1 MKKILIVLLLLMMVT
16 GVFAGCKSTSPT
28 SDTTSDKF
36 HIGIV
41 TGTVTQS
48 EDGYRGGEAL
58 AEEYGKVADGG
69 MIEAITYPDNFQAE
83 QETTIS
89 SIVGLA
95 DDPLMKAIVV
105 GESVP
110 GTAEAFKQ
118 VRAKRSDILLFAGKP
133 HEDPN
138 VIAPVSDV
146 VANFDQLTNAYINVW
161 AAKQMGAK
169 TLVFISFPRHMS
181 LELISRAWA
190 ITQAAGKD
198 LGIAT
203 YYESASDPLSDVGV
217 PGAQQYILE
226 HIPTWIQKY
235 GADTAFYTTNLAL
248 QEPLLKQ
255 IMKYG
260 GMSVGILSPTLGY
273 PGAFGIDLSAEK
285 GNWPAILKKVEDT
298 VVAQGGSGRFN
309 AWAFS
314 MDYVTVAGLGEYAKR
329 CIEGTAKVGNE
340 ADMLSAFEKYSPG
353 AEWNCTLYA
362 DVGTGDKVANYFQL
376 YQDTYVFGKGFMGA
390 TKEKMPEKYL
400 TIK

>member
-1 MKKILIVLLLLMMVT
+1 MKKALIVLLLLMMVT
-16 GVFAGCKSTSPT
+16 GTLAGCKSTST
-28 SDTTSDKF
+28 SPDTTTGKF

-41 TGTVTQS
+41 TNTVTQA
-48 EDGYRGGEAL
+48 EDAYRGGEAL
-58 AEEYGKVADGG
+58 ADEYGKAADGG
-69 MIEAITYPDNFQAE
+69 IIEAITIPDNFQAE

-95 DDPLMKAIVV
+95 DDPLMKAIIICDA
-105 GESVP
+105 VP

-133 HEDPN
+133 MEDPN
-138 VIAPVSDV
+138 VIAPVCDV
-146 VANFDQLTNAYINVW
+146 AANYDQLTNAYINVW

-169 TLVFISFPRHMS
+169 SLVFISFPRHMS

-203 YYESASDPLSDVGV
+203 FYESASDPLSDVGV

-226 HIPTWIQKY
+226 HVPAWVQKY
-235 GADTAFYTTNLAL
+235 GTDTAFYTTNLAL

-285 GNWPAILKKVEDT
+285 GNWPAILKKVEET

-329 CIEGTAKVGNE
+329 CIEGTAKVGNQD
-340 ADMLSAFEKYSPG
+340 DMLAAFGKYSPG
-353 AEWNCTLYA
+353 AAWNCSAYR
-362 DVGTGDKVANYFQL
+362 DVGTGNEVANYFQL

-400 TIK
+400 TVK

>member
-1 MKKILIVLLLLMMVT
+1 MKKVLSLVLMLMLVT
-16 GVFAGCKSTSPT
+16 VAVAGCKRTSTDPDAT
-28 SDTTSDKF
+28 AAKF

-41 TGTVTQS
+41 TGTVSQS

-58 AEEYGKVADGG
+58 VKEYGAVADGG
-69 MIEAITYPDNFQAE
+69 IVDTRTWPDNFQAE

-89 SIVGLA
+89 NIVSLA
-95 DDPLMKAIVV
+95 DDPLMRAIIV
-105 GESVP
+105 SDAVP

-133 HEDPN
+133 MEDPG
-138 VIAPVSDV
+138 IISSAADL
-146 VANFDQLTNAYINVW
+146 AADYDQLSNAYINVW

-169 TLVFISFPRHMS
+169 SLVFVSFPRHMS
-181 LELISRAWA
+181 LELISRSWA
-190 ITQAAGKD
+190 IAQEAGKD

-203 YYESASDPLSDVGV
+203 YFESATDPLSDVGV

-226 HIPTWIQKY
+226 HVSAWLEKY
-235 GADTAFYTTNLAL
+235 GKDTAFYTTNLAI

-260 GMSVGILSPTLGY
+260 GMSVGILAPTLGY

-285 GNWPAILKKVEDT
+285 GNWPAILKKVEET
-298 VVAQGGSGRFN
+298 IVAKGGSGRFN
-309 AWAFS
+309 AWGFS

-329 CIEGTAKVGNE
+329 CIEGTAKVGNQ
-340 ADMLSAFEKYSPG
+340 ADMLSAYEKFSPG
-353 AEWNCTLYA
+353 AQWNCNVYT
-362 DVGTGDKVANYFQL
+362 DVGTGEKVANYFQL
-376 YQDTYVFGKGFMGA
+376 YQDTYVFGKGYLGA
-390 TKEKMPEKYL
+390 TKEKVPEKYL

>member
-1 MKKILIVLLLLMMVT
+1 MKKLLIVLLLLMLVT
-16 GVFAGCKSTSPT
+16 GTFAGCKSTST
-28 SDTTSDKF
+28 DSNTTTGKF

-41 TGTVTQS
+41 TNTVTQA
-48 EDGYRGGEAL
+48 EDAYRGGEAL
-58 AEEYGKVADGG
+58 ADEYGKAADGG
-69 MIEAITYPDNFQAE
+69 IIEAITIPDNFQAE

-95 DDPLMKAIVV
+95 DDPLMKAIIICDA
-105 GESVP
+105 VP

-133 HEDPN
+133 MEDPN
-138 VIAPVSDV
+138 VIAPVCDV
-146 VANFDQLTNAYINVW
+146 AANFDQLTNAYINVW

-169 TLVFISFPRHMS
+169 NLVFISFPRHMS

-198 LGIAT
+198 LGVAT

-226 HIPTWIQKY
+226 HVPAWVQKY
-235 GADTAFYTTNLAL
+235 GTDTAFYTTNLAL

-285 GNWPAILKKVEDT
+285 GNWPAILKKVEET

-309 AWAFS
+309 TWAFS

-329 CIEGTAKVGNE
+329 CIEGTAKVGNQD
-340 ADMLSAFEKYSPG
+340 DMLAAFEKYSPG
-353 AEWNCTLYA
+353 AGWNCSAYT
-362 DVGTGDKVANYFQL
+362 DVGTGNKVANYFQL

-400 TIK
+400 TVR

>member
-1 MKKILIVLLLLMMVT
+1 MKKALIVLLLLMMVT
-16 GVFAGCKSTSPT
+16 GTFAGCKSTSTDP
-28 SDTTSDKF
+28 DTTTGKF

-41 TGTVTQS
+41 TNTVTQA
-48 EDGYRGGEAL
+48 EDAYRGGEAL
-58 AEEYGKVADGG
+58 ADEYGKAADGG
-69 MIEAITYPDNFQAE
+69 IIQAITIPDNFQAE

-95 DDPLMKAIVV
+95 DDPLMKAIIICDA
-105 GESVP
+105 VP

-133 HEDPN
+133 MEDPN
-138 VIAPVSDV
+138 VIAPVCDV
-146 VANFDQLTNAYINVW
+146 AANYDQLTNAYINVW

-198 LGIAT
+198 LGVAT

-226 HIPTWIQKY
+226 HVPAWVQKY
-235 GADTAFYTTNLAL
+235 GTDTAFYTTNLAL

-285 GNWPAILKKVEDT
+285 GNWPAILKKVEET

-309 AWAFS
+309 TWAFS

-329 CIEGTAKVGNE
+329 CIEGTAKVGNQD
-340 ADMLSAFEKYSPG
+340 DMLAAFEKYSPG
-353 AEWNCTLYA
+353 AGWNCSAYT
-362 DVGTGDKVANYFQL
+362 DVGTGNKVANYFQL

-400 TIK
+400 TVK

>member
-1 MKKILIVLLLLMMVT
+1 MKKVLSLVLMLMLVT
-16 GVFAGCKSTSPT
+16 VAVAGCKRTSTDPDAT
-28 SDTTSDKF
+28 AAKF

-41 TGTVTQS
+41 TGTVSQS

-58 AEEYGKVADGG
+58 VKEYGAVADGG
-69 MIEAITYPDNFQAE
+69 IVDTRTWPDNFQAE

-89 SIVGLA
+89 NIVSLA
-95 DDPLMKAIVV
+95 DDPLMRAIIV
-105 GESVP
+105 SDAVP

-133 HEDPN
+133 MEDPG
-138 VIAPVSDV
+138 IISSAADL
-146 VANFDQLTNAYINVW
+146 AADFDQLSNAYINVW
-161 AAKQMGAK
+161 AAKQMGARS
-169 TLVFISFPRHMS
+169 LVFVSFPRHMS
-181 LELISRAWA
+181 LELISRSWA
-190 ITQAAGKD
+190 IAQEAGKD

-203 YYESASDPLSDVGV
+203 YFESATDPLSDVGV

-226 HIPTWIQKY
+226 HVSAWLEKY
-235 GADTAFYTTNLAL
+235 GKDTAFYTTNLAI

-260 GMSVGILSPTLGY
+260 GMSVGILAPTLGY

-298 VVAQGGSGRFN
+298 VVAKGGSGRFN
-309 AWAFS
+309 AWGFS

-329 CIEGTAKVGNE
+329 CIEGTAKIGNQ
-340 ADMLSAFEKYSPG
+340 ADMLSAYEKFSPG
-353 AEWNCTLYA
+353 AEWNCNVYT
-362 DVGTGDKVANYFQL
+362 DVGTGEKVANYFQL
-376 YQDTYVFGKGFMGA
+376 YQDTYVFGKGFLGA

>member
-1 MKKILIVLLLLMMVT
+1 MKKVLSLVLMLMLVT
-16 GVFAGCKSTSPT
+16 VAVAGCKRTSTDPDAT
-28 SDTTSDKF
+28 AAKF

-41 TGTVTQS
+41 TGTVSQS

-58 AEEYGKVADGG
+58 VKEYGAVADGG
-69 MIEAITYPDNFQAE
+69 IVDTRTWPDNFQAE

-89 SIVGLA
+89 NIVSLA
-95 DDPLMKAIVV
+95 DDPLMRAIIV
-105 GESVP
+105 SDAVP

-133 HEDPN
+133 MEDPG
-138 VIAPVSDV
+138 IISSAADL
-146 VANFDQLTNAYINVW
+146 AADFDQLSNAYINVW
-161 AAKQMGAK
+161 AAKQMGARS
-169 TLVFISFPRHMS
+169 LVFVSFPRHMS
-181 LELISRAWA
+181 LELISRSWA
-190 ITQAAGKD
+190 IAQEAGKD

-203 YYESASDPLSDVGV
+203 YFESATDPLSDVGV

-226 HIPTWIQKY
+226 HVSAWLEKY
-235 GADTAFYTTNLAL
+235 GKDTAFYTTNLAI

-255 IMKYG
+255 VMKYG
-260 GMSVGILSPTLGY
+260 GMSVGILAPTLGY

-298 VVAQGGSGRFN
+298 VVAKGGSGRFN
-309 AWAFS
+309 AWGFS

-329 CIEGTAKVGNE
+329 CIEGTAKIGNQ
-340 ADMLSAFEKYSPG
+340 ADMLSAYEKFSPG
-353 AEWNCTLYA
+353 AEWNCNVYT
-362 DVGTGDKVANYFQL
+362 DVGTGEKVANYFQL
-376 YQDTYVFGKGFMGA
+376 YQDTYVFGKGFLGA

>member
-1 MKKILIVLLLLMMVT
+1 MKKALIVLLLLMMVT
-16 GVFAGCKSTSPT
+16 GTFAGCKSTST
-28 SDTTSDKF
+28 DSNTTTGKF

-41 TGTVTQS
+41 TNTVTQA
-48 EDGYRGGEAL
+48 EDAYRGGEAL
-58 AEEYGKVADGG
+58 ADEYGKAADGG
-69 MIEAITYPDNFQAE
+69 IIEAITIPDNFQAE

-95 DDPLMKAIVV
+95 DDPLMKAIIICDA
-105 GESVP
+105 VP

-133 HEDPN
+133 MEDPN
-138 VIAPVSDV
+138 VIAPVCDV
-146 VANFDQLTNAYINVW
+146 AANFDQLTNAYINVW

-169 TLVFISFPRHMS
+169 NLVFISFPRHMS

-198 LGIAT
+198 LGVAT

-226 HIPTWIQKY
+226 HVPAWVQKY
-235 GADTAFYTTNLAL
+235 GTDTAFYTTNLAL

-285 GNWPAILKKVEDT
+285 GNWPAILKKVEET

-309 AWAFS
+309 TWAFS

-329 CIEGTAKVGNE
+329 CIEGTAKVGNQD
-340 ADMLSAFEKYSPG
+340 DMLAAFEKYSPG
-353 AEWNCTLYA
+353 AGWNCSAYT
-362 DVGTGDKVANYFQL
+362 DVGTGNKVANYFQL

-400 TIK
+400 TVR

>member
-1 MKKILIVLLLLMMVT
+1 MLMLVT
-16 GVFAGCKSTSPT
+16 VAVAGCKRTSTDPDAT
-28 SDTTSDKF
+28 AAKF

-41 TGTVTQS
+41 TGTVSQS

-58 AEEYGKVADGG
+58 VKEYGAVADGG
-69 MIEAITYPDNFQAE
+69 IVDTRTWPDNFQAE

-89 SIVGLA
+89 NIVSLA
-95 DDPLMKAIVV
+95 DDPLMRAIIV
-105 GESVP
+105 SDAVP

-133 HEDPN
+133 MEDPG
-138 VIAPVSDV
+138 IISSAADL
-146 VANFDQLTNAYINVW
+146 AADFDQLSNAYINVW
-161 AAKQMGAK
+161 AAKQMGARS
-169 TLVFISFPRHMS
+169 LVFVSFPRHMS
-181 LELISRAWA
+181 LELISRSWA
-190 ITQAAGKD
+190 IAQEAGKD

-203 YYESASDPLSDVGV
+203 YFESATDPLSDVGV

-226 HIPTWIQKY
+226 HVSAWLEKY
-235 GADTAFYTTNLAL
+235 GKDTAFYTTNLAI

-260 GMSVGILSPTLGY
+260 GMSVGILAPTLGY

-298 VVAQGGSGRFN
+298 VVAKGGSGRFN
-309 AWAFS
+309 AWGFS

-329 CIEGTAKVGNE
+329 CIEGTAKIGNQ
-340 ADMLSAFEKYSPG
+340 ADMLSAYEKFSPG
-353 AEWNCTLYA
+353 AEWNCNVYT
-362 DVGTGDKVANYFQL
+362 DVGTGEKVANYFQL
-376 YQDTYVFGKGFMGA
+376 YQDTYVFGKGFLGA

>member
-1 MKKILIVLLLLMMVT
+1 MKKFLVVLLLMIMVT
-16 GVFAGCKSTSPT
+16 VTVAGCKNTSTGPDAT
-28 SDTTSDKF
+28 AAKF
-36 HIGIV
+36 HIGVV

-58 AEEYGKVADGG
+58 AKEYGTTADGG
-69 MIEAITYPDNFQAE
+69 MIEAITWPDNFQAE

-89 SIVGLA
+89 NIVGLA
-95 DDPLMKAIVV
+95 DDPLMKAIIVCDA
-105 GESVP
+105 VP

-133 HEDPN
+133 MEDPN
-138 VIAPVSDV
+138 VIAPACDV
-146 VANFDQLTNAYINVW
+146 AADFDQLTNAYINIW

-169 TLVFISFPRHMS
+169 SLVFVSFPRHMS
-181 LELISRAWA
+181 LELISRSWA

-217 PGAQQYILE
+217 PGAQQYIIE
-226 HIPTWIQKY
+226 HVPAWIQKY
-235 GADTAFYTTNLAL
+235 GKETAFYTTNLAL

-255 IMKYG
+255 IMQYG

-273 PGAFGIDLSAEK
+273 PGAFGIDLTAEK
-285 GNWPAILKKVEDT
+285 GNWPAILKKVEQT
-298 VVAQGGSGRFN
+298 VVAKGGSGRFN
-309 AWAFS
+309 AWGFS

-329 CIEGTAKVGNE
+329 CIEGTAKVGDQ
-340 ADMLSAFEKYSPG
+340 ADMLSAYEKFSPG
-353 AEWNCTLYA
+353 AEWNCNVYT
-362 DVGTGDKVANYFQL
+362 DVGTGRKVTNYFQL
-376 YQDTYVFGKGFMGA
+376 YQDTYVFGKGFLGA
-390 TKEKMPEKYL
+390 TKEKMPENYL

>member
-1 MKKILIVLLLLMMVT
+1 MKKLLIVLLLLMLVT
-16 GVFAGCKSTSPT
+16 GTFAGCKSTST
-28 SDTTSDKF
+28 DSNTTTGKF

-41 TGTVTQS
+41 TNTVTQA
-48 EDGYRGGEAL
+48 EDAYRGGEAL
-58 AEEYGKVADGG
+58 TDEYGKAADGG
-69 MIEAITYPDNFQAE
+69 IIEAITIPDNFQAE

-95 DDPLMKAIVV
+95 DDPLMKAIIICDA
-105 GESVP
+105 VP

-133 HEDPN
+133 MEDPN
-138 VIAPVSDV
+138 VIAPVCDV
-146 VANFDQLTNAYINVW
+146 AANFDQLTNAYINVW

-169 TLVFISFPRHMS
+169 NLVFISFPRHMS

-198 LGIAT
+198 LGVAT

-226 HIPTWIQKY
+226 HVPAWVQKY
-235 GADTAFYTTNLAL
+235 GTDTAFYTTNLAL

-285 GNWPAILKKVEDT
+285 GNWPAILKKVEET

-309 AWAFS
+309 TWAFS

-329 CIEGTAKVGNE
+329 CIEGTAKVGNQD
-340 ADMLSAFEKYSPG
+340 DMLAAFEKYSPG
-353 AEWNCTLYA
+353 AGWNCSAYT
-362 DVGTGDKVANYFQL
+362 DVGTGNKVANYFQL

-400 TIK
+400 TVK

>member
-1 MKKILIVLLLLMMVT
+1 MKKVLSLVLMLMLVT
-16 GVFAGCKSTSPT
+16 VAVAGCKRTSTDPDAT
-28 SDTTSDKF
+28 AAKF

-41 TGTVTQS
+41 TGTVSQS

-58 AEEYGKVADGG
+58 VKEYGAVADGG
-69 MIEAITYPDNFQAE
+69 IVDTRTWPDNFQAE

-89 SIVGLA
+89 NIVSLA
-95 DDPLMKAIVV
+95 DDPLMRAIIV
-105 GESVP
+105 SDAVP

-133 HEDPN
+133 MEDPG
-138 VIAPVSDV
+138 IISSAADL
-146 VANFDQLTNAYINVW
+146 AADFDQLSNAYVNVW
-161 AAKQMGAK
+161 AAKQMGARS
-169 TLVFISFPRHMS
+169 LVFVSFPRHMS
-181 LELISRAWA
+181 LELISRSWA
-190 ITQAAGKD
+190 IAQEAGKD

-203 YYESASDPLSDVGV
+203 YFESATDPLSDVGV

-226 HIPTWIQKY
+226 HVSAWLEKY
-235 GADTAFYTTNLAL
+235 GKDTAFYTTNLAI

-260 GMSVGILSPTLGY
+260 GMSVGILAPTLGY

-298 VVAQGGSGRFN
+298 VVAKGGSGRFN
-309 AWAFS
+309 AWGFS

-329 CIEGTAKVGNE
+329 CIEGTAKIGNQ
-340 ADMLSAFEKYSPG
+340 ADMLSAYEKFSPG
-353 AEWNCTLYA
+353 AEWNCNVYT
-362 DVGTGDKVANYFQL
+362 DVGTGEKVANYFQL
-376 YQDTYVFGKGFMGA
+376 YQDTYVFGKGFLGA

>member
-1 MKKILIVLLLLMMVT
+1 MKKALIVLLLLMMVT
-16 GVFAGCKSTSPT
+16 GTFAGCKSTSTDP
-28 SDTTSDKF
+28 DTTTGKF

-41 TGTVTQS
+41 TNTVTQA
-48 EDGYRGGEAL
+48 EDAYRGGEAL
-58 AEEYGKVADGG
+58 ADEYGKAADGG
-69 MIEAITYPDNFQAE
+69 IIQAITIPDNFQAE

-95 DDPLMKAIVV
+95 DDPLMKAIIICDA
-105 GESVP
+105 VP

-133 HEDPN
+133 MEDPN
-138 VIAPVSDV
+138 VIAPVCDV
-146 VANFDQLTNAYINVW
+146 AANYDQLTNAYINVW

-169 TLVFISFPRHMS
+169 NLVFISFPRHMS

-226 HIPTWIQKY
+226 HVPAWVQKY
-235 GADTAFYTTNLAL
+235 GTDTAFYTTNLAL

-285 GNWPAILKKVEDT
+285 GNWPAILKKVEET

-329 CIEGTAKVGNE
+329 CIEGTAKVGNQD
-340 ADMLSAFEKYSPG
+340 DMLAAFGKYSPG
-353 AEWNCTLYA
+353 AAWNCSAYR
-362 DVGTGDKVANYFQL
+362 DVGTGNEVANYFQL

-400 TIK
+400 TVK

>member
-1 MKKILIVLLLLMMVT
+1 MKKALTVLLLLMMVT
-16 GVFAGCKSTSPT
+16 GTLAGCKSTST
-28 SDTTSDKF
+28 SPDTTTGKF

-41 TGTVTQS
+41 TNTVTQA
-48 EDGYRGGEAL
+48 EDAYRGGEAL
-58 AEEYGKVADGG
+58 ADEYGKAADGG
-69 MIEAITYPDNFQAE
+69 IIQAITIPDNFQAE

-95 DDPLMKAIVV
+95 DDPLMKAIIICDA
-105 GESVP
+105 VP

-133 HEDPN
+133 MEDPN
-138 VIAPVSDV
+138 VIAPVCDV
-146 VANFDQLTNAYINVW
+146 AANYDQLTNAYINVW

-169 TLVFISFPRHMS
+169 NLVFISFPRHMS

-226 HIPTWIQKY
+226 HVPAWVQKY
-235 GADTAFYTTNLAL
+235 GTDTAFYTTNLAL

-285 GNWPAILKKVEDT
+285 GNWPAILKKVEET

-329 CIEGTAKVGNE
+329 CIEGTAKVGNQD
-340 ADMLSAFEKYSPG
+340 DMLAAFGKYSPG
-353 AEWNCTLYA
+353 AAWNCSAYR
-362 DVGTGDKVANYFQL
+362 DVGTGNEVANYFQL

-400 TIK
+400 TVK